1 MERVFSARCS
11 TSRSSDRARLSASSS
26 CSGANNLRPSG
37 PAHASHVAHA
47 VPTCACVLCRA
58 CRRAHASPLW
68 TRAFAVRKADGAGE
82 GERRGGRHIREE
94 LALKVAAFPR
104 FRSDAQLL
112 PSLLDSPARLLNSL
126 AHLLHQLRVL
136 LLVHLRCMC
145 GASVL
150 GWCHCSGKQRKLM
163 YVMHSRRAART
174 ADNPK
179 RRRGMRHGLPA
190 RACRGSTCN
199 AASGLVDKAATWLR
213 NLPRSSSDTPSASH
227 TAHTCTCE

>member
-1 MERVFSARCS
+1 MQRWRERGRAGERAGARLGQSEAKRAQKTAVAGETTDDRHQTRRLCRLFWMERVFSARCS

-136 LLVHLRCMC
+136 LLVRLRCVC

-150 GWCHCSGKQRKLM
+150 RLCQAPAGRP
-163 YVMHSRRAART
+163 
-174 ADNPK
+174 NK
-179 RRRGMRHGLPA
+179 RM
-190 RACRGSTCN
+190 
-199 AASGLVDKAATWLR
+199 
-213 NLPRSSSDTPSASH
+213 
-227 TAHTCTCE
+227 